1 MTLTPEMVEIERAA
15 FEADW
20 IRRWPLWDKRA
31 FVRSKRWLDSYDI
44 CAIQDCWETWLAR
57 AQSQR
62 AVSVADLEA
71 LAASFDERCSRA
83 LRRHPTVLYAA
94 SFGHAAEELRA
105 IIDRAG
111 GDS

>member
-1 MTLTPEMVEIERAA
+1 MTLTPGMVEIERKA

-20 IRRWPLWDKRA
+20 IRRWPLWDNRA

-62 AVSVADLEA
+62 AVDVAELEA
-71 LAASFDERCSRA
+71 LRTEVRAQAGLKDNYQDWDETERMLSA
-83 LRRHPTVLYAA
+83 L
-94 SFGHAAEELRA
+94 
-105 IIDRAG
+105 IDRAG
-111 GDS
+111 GGV